1 MENKI
6 FRINSVV
13 LSRLRSSIVNS
24 RHIQSELC
32 LCSSG
37 LTKTFFLLAI
47 FYFLISCAGG
57 SKSGNSDTIDGGDN
71 QPPLYVFLENILEK
85 ENSEPLSS
93 VASEIIYIPL
103 ETNDNS
109 LLGLDVEIE
118 YLDGNYVVI
127 DRYNIYLFN
136 HEGKFIKQVARQGGG
151 PSDYISVPYRTI
163 VDRETNNFYLFTR
176 TKVLKFDE
184 NANFLYNFQIDDEF
198 TTIGKG
204 VFTANKTMVLALSYS
219 VWGLDDTTTV
229 YNAIEIDTIGNVINK
244 FIYNS
249 PRIIGKTKSYHSA
262 VSIYTFNN
270 NIRFLDY
277 GSDTLFSVVKGS
289 MIPYA
294 ILDLGN
300 NKTDLTP
307 DLSNFNN
314 PRDMHEFMIN
324 LKGHKIEFTVED
336 ESFLFMSLTEKGH
349 SSNQIHCIFNK
360 KTKELKLLKEGGL
373 LNNLDGGISFFP
385 QKPLID
391 NMLISWKSAEEFKEE
406 ILSKDYNAQKAK
418 YGERFEKVYQLAKS
432 LEDDDNDILIIA
444 KK

>member
-1 MENKI
+1 MGNKI

-13 LSRLRSSIVNS
+13 FSP

-37 LTKTFFLLAI
+37 LTKTFFLLAT
-47 FYFLISCAGG
+47 FYLLVSCAGG

-118 YLDGNYVVI
+118 YLDGNYVVR

-151 PSDYISVPYRTI
+151 PADFPTVPYRTI

-176 TKVLKFDE
+176 TKVLKFDK
-184 NANFLYNFQIDDEF
+184 NANFLYNFQIDDAYS
-198 TTIGKG
+198 TIGKG
-204 VFTANKTMVLALSYS
+204 VFTANKTMVLGLSNR
-219 VWGLDDTTTV
+219 VWALDDTTTV

-244 FIYNS
+244 YINNS
-249 PRIIGKTKSYHSA
+249 PRRIDNRQSYGSA
-262 VSIYTFNN
+262 ISIYSFND
-270 NIRFLDY
+270 NIRFLDF
-277 GSDTLFSVVKGS
+277 GSDTLFSVVSGS

-300 NKTDLTP
+300 NKTDISP
-307 DLSNFNN
+307 DISNFVN
-314 PRDMHEFMIN
+314 PRDAFEFMIN
-324 LKGHKIEFTVED
+324 LKGHKIEFTIED
-336 ESFLFMSLTEKGH
+336 ESFLFLSLTEKGH

-373 LNNLDGGISFFP
+373 LNDLDGGISFFP
-385 QKPLID
+385 KKPFID
-391 NMLISWKSAEEFKEE
+391 NMLISLKSAEEFKEE

-418 YGERFEKVYQLAKS
+418 YGERFENVYQLAKS
-432 LEDDDNDILIIA
+432 LEDDDNEILIIA

>member
-1 MENKI
+1 MGNKM

-13 LSRLRSSIVNS
+13 FLP

-32 LCSSG
+32 FCSSG
-37 LTKTFFLLAI
+37 LTKTFFLLAT
-47 FYFLISCAGG
+47 FYLLISCAGG

-109 LLGLDVEIE
+109 LLREVEHIS
-118 YLDGNYVVI
+118 YVDGNYVI
-127 DRYNIYLFN
+127 RDTYNIYLFN

-176 TKVLKFDE
+176 TKVLKFDK
-184 NANFLYNFQIDDEF
+184 NANFLYNFQIDDAYS
-198 TTIGKG
+198 TIGKG
-204 VFTANKTMVLALSYS
+204 VFTANKTMVLGLSNQ
-219 VWGLDDTTTV
+219 VWALDDTTTV

-244 FIYNS
+244 YINNS
-249 PRIIGKTKSYHSA
+249 PRRMDNRQSYGS
-262 VSIYTFNN
+262 VISIYTFNN
-270 NIRFLDY
+270 KIRFLDY
-277 GSDTLFSVVKGS
+277 GSDTLFSVVNGS

-307 DLSNFNN
+307 DIPKFDNI
-314 PRDMHEFMIN
+314 RDIHEFMIN
-324 LKGHKIEFTVED
+324 LKGHKIQFLIED
-336 ESFLFMSLTEKGH
+336 ESFLFISLTEKGH
-349 SSNQIHCIFNK
+349 NSNNQIYCIFNK
-360 KTKELKLLKEGGL
+360 KTKELKLLKEGRL
-373 LNNLDGGISFFP
+373 LNDLDGGIHFFP
-385 QKPLID
+385 KTPLID

-406 ILSKDYNAQKAK
+406 ILSKDYNTQKAK

-432 LEDDDNDILIIA
+432 LDDDDNDILIIA